1 MKVAFTHN
9 LRLTDVRNTEK
20 EAEYDTAETVG
31 AVAAAIEA
39 AGHEVEKIEVSG
51 PASNLLERLE
61 RIDPDIVFNTAE
73 GQSGRMREAFYPAL
87 FEELGIPFTGS
98 DAYTNALTLDK
109 WLTKLLVGRGGID
122 TARGQLVT
130 VRNYEDVI
138 ERGAGLAF
146 PVIVKPNHEGS
157 SKGIYNGALGSS
169 VVKDPKDLPSALK
182 TALRQYPDGV
192 LVEEYIA
199 GLDIAVGFIE
209 GVGHDD
215 GLLTPVEVMYD
226 PSPGVSERGF
236 NIYDYRLK
244 NVEPG
249 KVQYRCPANLPRDV
263 AARLRSISSEA
274 IRVLGLR
281 DLARFDYRVT

>member
-1 MKVAFTHN
+1 MCI
-9 LRLTDVRNTEK
+9 RDR
-20 EAEYDTAETVG
+20 
-31 AVAAAIEA
+31 
-39 AGHEVEKIEVSG
+39 
-51 PASNLLERLE
+51 
-61 RIDPDIVFNTAE
+61 
-73 GQSGRMREAFYPAL
+73 
-87 FEELGIPFTGS
+87 LGIPYTGS
-98 DAYTNALTLDK
+98 DAYTNAITLDK
-109 WLTKLLVGRGGID
+109 WLTKLIVSRANID
-122 TARGQLVT
+122 TARSMLVT
-130 VRNYEDVI
+130 VRNFDQVI

-169 VVKDPKDLPSALK
+169 VVKEPKDLSGVLK
-182 TALRQYPDGV
+182 SALRQYPDGV

-215 GLLTPVEVMYD
+215 GLLTPVEVMFD
-226 PSPGVSERGF
+226 PSPGISERGF

-274 IRVLGLR
+274 IRTLGLR
-281 DLARFDYRVT
+281 DLARLDYRVTPEGRIYLLEANALPALASSSSLFAATAQVGLTYNAAIVAVLNAAALRSGLATASPVSYTHLRAH